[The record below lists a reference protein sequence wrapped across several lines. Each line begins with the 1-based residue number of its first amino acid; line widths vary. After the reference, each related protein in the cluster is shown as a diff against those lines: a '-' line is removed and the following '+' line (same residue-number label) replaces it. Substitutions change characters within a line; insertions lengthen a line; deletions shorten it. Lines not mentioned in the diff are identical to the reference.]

1 MIRKS
6 LNVGN
11 STIIITVGKDSWLSI
26 VDSKNALSAKVTKK
40 ELKEL
45 RKLIKQAL
53 NDRRIQKR
61 I

>member
-1 MIRKS
+1 MIRNS
-6 LNVGN
+6 LKVGN
-11 STIIITVGKDSWLSI
+11 STIIITVGKDSYVSI
-26 VDSKNALSAKVTKK
+26 VNSETALSAKVTKK

-45 RKLIKQAL
+45 RTLIKETL